1 MILARLLAMIRPGFV
16 TEPVLEPRMSPAEVL
31 AAVSRAVGPRPP
43 GQELIGMTL
52 HQVDGRLLWSVG
64 TVNRGASASVEVD
77 DATGAV
83 GPLTHRPL
91 THHGLR

>member
-16 TEPVLEPRMSPAEVL
+16 TESILEPRMSPAEVL
-31 AAVSRAVGPRPP
+31 AAVSRAAGPRPP
-43 GQELIGMTL
+43 GQELIGVVL
-52 HQVDGRLLWSVG
+52 RQVDGRLVWLVG

-83 GPLTHRPL
+83 GPLTH
-91 THHGLR
+91 HGLR